1 MCMGSQPAPAKPA
14 PPPPPPPP
22 PPEKPPTPIV
32 SAIDSPAKGKKKLS
46 EGTASLRRSSSGL
59 QTSVKNLGSAAVSG
73 LSIL

>member
-1 MCMGSQPAPAKPA
+1 MGSQPAPAKPA

-32 SAIDSPAKGKKKLS
+32 DAVDSPSDSKKKKA

-59 QTSVKNLGSAAVSG
+59 QTTVKNIGSTVTSG